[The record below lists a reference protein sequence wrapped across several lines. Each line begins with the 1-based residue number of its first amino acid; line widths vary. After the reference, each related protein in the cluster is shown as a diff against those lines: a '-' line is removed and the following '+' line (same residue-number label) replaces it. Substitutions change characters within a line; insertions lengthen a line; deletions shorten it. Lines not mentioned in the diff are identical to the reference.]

1 MFNSRISFLFTGLS
15 EIDRMEKANA
25 VMDVNITE
33 FCAVSARAGDDVA
46 RGVEGRPRPTMH
58 G

>member
-1 MFNSRISFLFTGLS
+1 MFNKRVSFLFTGLS

-25 VMDVNITE
+25 VMDVNNTE

-46 RGVEGRPRPTMH
+46 RGIERGPRPTMH